1 MEVFPPLSDFQPRPV
16 LFTTETGILVQSQLF
31 LLLGYSKQL
40 KYIKSE
46 VFMHSKRIA
55 PNGGQA
61 GELFVAFREDRVG
74 ALIFSNPF
82 ALLNLSEN
90 WTYLS

>member
-1 MEVFPPLSDFQPRPV
+1 
-16 LFTTETGILVQSQLF
+16 
-31 LLLGYSKQL
+31 
-40 KYIKSE
+40 
-46 VFMHSKRIA
+46 MHSKRIA